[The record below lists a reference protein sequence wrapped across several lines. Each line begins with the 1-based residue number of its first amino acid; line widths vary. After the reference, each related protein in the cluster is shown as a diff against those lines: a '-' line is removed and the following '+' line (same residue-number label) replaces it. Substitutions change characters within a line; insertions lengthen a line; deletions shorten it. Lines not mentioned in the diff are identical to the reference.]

1 VEVVE
6 QVHLRLYHQHI
17 LERVEQVVVVLVD
30 VILNLRL
37 MVKMQNLQIP
47 VPVVAAV
54 AVPVV
59 MDRLVS
65 LLSGI

>member
-6 QVHLRLYHQHI
+6 QVQLRLHHQHI
-17 LERVEQVVVVLVD
+17 LELVEQVVVVLVD
-30 VILNLRL
+30 VILNLSL
-37 MVKMQNLQIP
+37 LVKMQNLQIP
-47 VPVVAAV
+47 VPVVAVV

-59 MDRLVS
+59 LDRLVS